1 MKLVSTIAVVAVV
14 CAVFANGGCVEEGR
28 YDQVIQEMQAARY
41 HAALRDQQMLAMQ
54 WKMSA
59 LTQQMMLAQA
69 EQARA
74 GSAVLYVQKLEE
86 LLQVNAEMAKRLENA
101 EKIMAD
107 LAASQEVGGGAARS
121 KMQAALDDLRARR
134 MDSEKRAAAYR
145 ELLAAVQSLVDSGQ
159 VKARLRQ
166 GRVQFDLP
174 REIDTTNP
182 WPRPLDPAN
191 PDPARRQ

>member
-1 MKLVSTIAVVAVV
+1 MRPVSTLASVAVACV
-14 CAVFANGGCVEEGR
+14 ALACAGCVEESR
-28 YDQVIQEMQAARY
+28 YDQAVQELQAARY
-41 HAALRDQQMLAMQ
+41 QAALRDQQMLAMQ

-86 LLQVNAEMAKRLENA
+86 LLQVNAEMAKRLESA

-107 LAASQEVGGGAARS
+107 LAASQDVGSGAARS

-166 GRVQFDLP
+166 GRVQFEVP
-174 REIDTTNP
+174 REIDTANP

-191 PDPARRQ
+191 PYPKRQQ